1 MKISPRLVCTKKLL
15 DYLGLIMYQID
26 ITFVAPSNKLLVEIF
41 VEIESTIIRK
51 LNVFWLTNFLDCS
64 QTSWSKKKRK
74 MKNKISAFSL
84 DFLSIGPSINGTP
97 SDELLVLDLKKGQD
111 CISSSAL
118 PVPISN
124 RGHLHPFLGRYIG

>member
-64 QTSWSKKKRK
+64 QTSWSKKKK
-74 MKNKISAFSL
+74 K
-84 DFLSIGPSINGTP
+84 
-97 SDELLVLDLKKGQD
+97 DEK
-111 CISSSAL
+111 
-118 PVPISN
+118 
-124 RGHLHPFLGRYIG
+124 

>member
-1 MKISPRLVCTKKLL
+1 MFFDSL
-15 DYLGLIMYQID
+15 
-26 ITFVAPSNKLLVEIF
+26 TFWTVVKHRGA
-41 VEIESTIIRK
+41 
-51 LNVFWLTNFLDCS
+51 
-64 QTSWSKKKRK
+64 KKRK